1 VHATFFFL
9 GTQVESHPDLARE
22 VVDRGHEVALHGYGH
37 ERQDRT
43 PPQRSAE
50 DLQRGFSVLDESLG
64 VQCRWYRPPYGRMSA
79 AAARTCA
86 SLGMSVVY
94 WSTWGLDWERISAAR
109 IAEIVTGELDDGGI
123 VLLHDSARYARRQ
136 SAAATADAIEVIVE
150 NARER
155 GISLTSLGD
164 AVSAA

>member
-1 VHATFFFL
+1 
-9 GTQVESHPDLARE
+9 
-22 VVDRGHEVALHGYGH
+22 
-37 ERQDRT
+37 
-43 PPQRSAE
+43 
-50 DLQRGFSVLDESLG
+50 
-64 VQCRWYRPPYGRMSA
+64 MSA